1 MLSDFILMHTQR
13 GKTAYTKQLVQHY
26 IALDPTYLPFFV
38 LDNNT
43 ALAVQTQQALEDLG
57 TCLALH
63 SLGNTNEREIITH
76 INLHSHDHTMLIMCL
91 DNTHQIPRM
100 ARIMQHAKNI
110 GYKPLLVVDEADK
123 TYPHC
128 RPALYSLTDR
138 WIFVSATIGSLK
150 QYPECIA
157 AIIKH
162 APIPSPVWNAEE
174 AGGSREVPSRN
185 RRFLTDPYRGILSNG
200 SVTSEYGTDGY
211 KEDSALQC
219 IRDNRNY
226 FFSQVTCADGVTRY
240 RKVLIHGSSIPRM
253 VELAKTLASDG
264 WGVVCVFG
272 VGTFAVKDG
281 EITGGVKNRKI
292 SVNQSI
298 AALVQQYQLDTDR
311 PLAVIGNRKM
321 DRGITYHNFNDGII
335 FTDCLLGHVKNTDTA
350 VQKAGRLAGNIAS
363 LPQFHNAL
371 NWFANANT
379 LQRILEQCHFIL
391 NATSN
396 KPLSTSLNLQFN
408 IIGPFSSYTTL
419 KKHKHMVIRNNRT
432 YITHG
437 ATLYRQSFNI
447 SLSSAI
453 TLASQLHQ
461 FAAVIHKHYY
471 IIIKN

>member
-26 IALDPTYLPFFV
+26 LSLDPTYLPFFV

-63 SLGNTNEREIITH
+63 SLGNTNEREII
-76 INLHSHDHTMLIMCL
+76 HTLNFCRDARYLIMCL

-128 RPALYSLTDR
+128 RHCLYSLTDR
-138 WIFVSATIGSLK
+138 WIFVSATIGSL
-150 QYPECIA
+150 QNYPECLA

-162 APIPSPVWNAEE
+162 APINVEI
-174 AGGSREVPSRN
+174 
-185 RRFLTDPYRGILSNG
+185 DPYRGILSNG
-200 SVTSEYGTDGY
+200 SVTSEYNTDGY

-226 FFSQVTCADGVTRY
+226 FFSQVTCADGVARH

-292 SVNQSI
+292 SVNQAI

-321 DRGITYHNFNDGII
+321 DRGITYHNFNHGII
-335 FTDCLLGHVKNTDTA
+335 FTDCLLGQVKNTDTA
-350 VQKAGRLAGNIAS
+350 VQRAGRLAGNIAS

-396 KPLSTSLNLQFN
+396 SPLAVSLNFGIN
-408 IIGPFSSYTTL
+408 IIGPFLSYHAL
-419 KKHKHMVIRNNRT
+419 KKHKHIIKKNNRT
-432 YITHG
+432 IIATG
-437 ATLYRQSFNI
+437 AQLYRQSYNI
-447 SLSSAI
+447 CLSSAI
-453 TLASQLHQ
+453 TLTQHLQH
-461 FAAVIHKHYY
+461 FATKIQKHYY
-471 IIIKN
+471 IFLHTTQ

>member
-26 IALDPTYLPFFV
+26 LSLDPTYLPFFV

-76 INLHSHDHTMLIMCL
+76 INLHSHDHTTQYLVMAL
-91 DNTHQIPRM
+91 DNAHQIPKM

-128 RPALYSLTDR
+128 RDTLYPLTDR
-138 WIFVSATIGSLK
+138 WIFVSATLGTLK
-150 QYPECIA
+150 RYPECLA
-157 AIIKH
+157 AVVKH
-162 APIPSPVWNAEE
+162 APVPSP
-174 AGGSREVPSRN
+174 
-185 RRFLTDPYRGILSNG
+185 DPYHGIIST
-200 SVTSEYGTDGY
+200 VTSDNRGYRTTEYVTDGY
-211 KEDSALQC
+211 KEDAALQC
-219 IRDNRNY
+219 LRDNRNY
-226 FFSQVTCADGVTRY
+226 FFGHVIGADGVARH
-240 RKVLIHGSSIPRM
+240 RKVLIHGSSIQRM
-253 VELAKTLASDG
+253 VQLAKTLASEG

-292 SVNQSI
+292 SVNQAI
-298 AALVQQYQLDTDR
+298 AALVQQYQLDQDR

-321 DRGITYHNFNDGII
+321 DRGITYHNFVDGII
-335 FTDCLLGHVKNTDTA
+335 FTDCLLGNVKNTDSA

-371 NWFANANT
+371 NWFSNAHT
-379 LQRILEQCHFIL
+379 LQRILEQCQFIL
-391 NATSN
+391 NSTSN
-396 KPLSTSLNLQFN
+396 KPLSTSLNLHFN
-408 IIGPFSSYTTL
+408 IIGPFYSYKIL
-419 KKHKHMVIRNNRT
+419 KKHKHILSHNNHII
-432 YITHG
+432 ITHG
-437 ATLYRQSFNI
+437 AQLYRQSYNI
-447 SLSSAI
+447 SLSDAI
-453 TLASQLHQ
+453 TLASHLLC
-461 FAAVIHKHYY
+461 FAAKIHNRYY
-471 IIIKN
+471 ILTNKC

>member
-1 MLSDFILMHTQR
+1 MHTQR

-63 SLGNTNEREIITH
+63 SLGNTNEREII
-76 INLHSHDHTMLIMCL
+76 HTLDTVLFDGNRRFMVLAL

-138 WIFVSATIGSLK
+138 WIFVSATLGSL
-150 QYPECIA
+150 QNYPECLA
-157 AIIKH
+157 AVVKH
-162 APIPSPVWNAEE
+162 APIPAPVWNA
-174 AGGSREVPSRN
+174 GGS
-185 RRFLTDPYRGILSNG
+185 DPYRGIMSNG

-226 FFSQVTCADGVTRY
+226 FFGHVIGADGVARH

-292 SVNQSI
+292 SVNQAI

-371 NWFANANT
+371 RWFANANT

-396 KPLSTSLNLQFN
+396 SPLAISLNIPFN
-408 IIGPFSSYTTL
+408 IIGPFPSYHAL
-419 KKHKHMVIRNNRT
+419 KKHKHIIKKNNRT
-432 YITHG
+432 IITTG
-437 ATLYRQSFNI
+437 AQLYRQSYNI
-447 SLSSAI
+447 CLSTAI
-453 TLASQLHQ
+453 QLAQHLLH
-461 FAAVIHKHYY
+461 FATKIQKHYY
-471 IIIKN
+471 IFLHAPQ